1 MNSIREIHVARQ
13 PIFDRNLK
21 IYAYELLFR
30 SNAQDN
36 FNENSAD
43 QATYD
48 LVSNTFLALG
58 FETLT
63 KGKKAFINFTDNCL
77 KNDLPLMLP
86 QDKVVVELL
95 ENIAPDDQETYQICK
110 NLKEKGYM
118 IVLDDFIITETLN
131 PFVELAD
138 IIKIDFKTTSPQQQ
152 VKLMRACKNL
162 NINWLAEKVETY
174 AEFKIAVEMG
184 YSYFQGYFFSKPVIV
199 SRKSIPTNKIIYMQI
214 LKELNKKQID
224 FYKLEELIK
233 NDVSLTFKLLK
244 FINSSFFGFRCKIK
258 SIKQVLAL
266 LGEVE
271 LVKWLSIIALKN
283 IAEDKPGDL
292 FVESL
297 VRAKFLEK
305 LAQELKPELMA
316 PAFLMGMFSY
326 IDVLLNSTMQ
336 EILEEIN
343 LDKSIRNVLIGE
355 DKTSILFLLLMLV
368 ENYEKGI
375 WDKYFYYASRLGING
390 TYISAVYREA
400 ILWGNDFVI

>member
-138 IIKIDFKTTSPQQQ
+138 IIKIDFKTTSA
-152 VKLMRACKNL
+152 R
-162 NINWLAEKVETY
+162 T
-174 AEFKIAVEMG
+174 
-184 YSYFQGYFFSKPVIV
+184 V
-199 SRKSIPTNKIIYMQI
+199 SPK
-214 LKELNKKQID
+214 
-224 FYKLEELIK
+224 
-233 NDVSLTFKLLK
+233 
-244 FINSSFFGFRCKIK
+244 
-258 SIKQVLAL
+258 
-266 LGEVE
+266 
-271 LVKWLSIIALKN
+271 
-283 IAEDKPGDL
+283 
-292 FVESL
+292 
-297 VRAKFLEK
+297 
-305 LAQELKPELMA
+305 
-316 PAFLMGMFSY
+316 
-326 IDVLLNSTMQ
+326 
-336 EILEEIN
+336 
-343 LDKSIRNVLIGE
+343 
-355 DKTSILFLLLMLV
+355 
-368 ENYEKGI
+368 
-375 WDKYFYYASRLGING
+375 
-390 TYISAVYREA
+390 
-400 ILWGNDFVI
+400 